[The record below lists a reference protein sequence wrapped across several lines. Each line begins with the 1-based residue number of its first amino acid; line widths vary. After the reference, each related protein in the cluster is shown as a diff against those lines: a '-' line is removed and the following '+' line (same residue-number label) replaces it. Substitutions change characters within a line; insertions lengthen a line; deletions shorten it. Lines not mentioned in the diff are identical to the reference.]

1 MIFFISEYLEI
12 KRARSVVL
20 IVLISMWL
28 NISFYTCLRAYW
40 RSIGLYIR
48 TTNLWHLHDL
58 FRGAKDLVSSRTE
71 SYNKESTIE
80 DNVKVKISS
89 KLKITSSTIGWWAA
103 KKHAGSI
110 TSPGCS
116 STALFVTIIIY
127 LRLLYVLESFELMRN
142 IGVGF
147 SLQPLKHFGHNLILT
162 I

>member
-103 KKHAGSI
+103 KKACGLYYLAWMFVNRIICDNNHIFEIVVCFRILRINEKYRCRVFFA
-110 TSPGCS
+110 TSE
-116 STALFVTIIIY
+116 TFWT
-127 LRLLYVLESFELMRN
+127 
-142 IGVGF
+142 
-147 SLQPLKHFGHNLILT
+147 
-162 I
+162 